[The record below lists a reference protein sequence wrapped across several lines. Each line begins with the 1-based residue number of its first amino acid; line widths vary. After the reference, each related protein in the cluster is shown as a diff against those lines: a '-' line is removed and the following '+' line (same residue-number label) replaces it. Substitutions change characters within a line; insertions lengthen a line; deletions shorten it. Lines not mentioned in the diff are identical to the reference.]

1 MQGIDLHIAGQR
13 LAEDFVVGR
22 HVALRG
28 AGNGEHQAFMARQQ
42 RLLNRRQ
49 DLIGVAVEARLVL
62 GRTGVGDCLIV
73 SVEQVIET
81 DTSGI
86 DIRFESCGNLARPF
100 TGQVVN
106 PLVIVIQ
113 PDCRQAL
120 TDGFGLTFHL
130 HRGLGQTLS
139 LLVAD
144 GQVAAHLFDGMKQA
158 VELFAI
164 GLCASGN
171 FPDLVFDTG
180 RQPRDVIQVL
190 PRVLD
195 LLDAGVE
202 VAGQLT
208 DLLHHLRGALLDIGH
223 HLPDFTGCRGGARG
237 EATNLVG
244 HHRKTTPVLPGARRF
259 DGGVQR
265 QQVGLAGDG
274 LNHQSDPLNV
284 IAAQAQGLDQLAA
297 VTGAL
302 TELMHARNRLD
313 QFGSPGHATLMR
325 LAGSAQGFATE
336 GRGGL
341 FGGNHH
347 FGVADDLR
355 RRTEL
360 RLQLVRQLLDREGH
374 ACGRQGV
381 MTGGVGKIAG

>member
-1 MQGIDLHIAGQR
+1 
-13 LAEDFVVGR
+13 
-22 HVALRG
+22 
-28 AGNGEHQAFMARQQ
+28 
-42 RLLNRRQ
+42 
-49 DLIGVAVEARLVL
+49 
-62 GRTGVGDCLIV
+62 
-73 SVEQVIET
+73 
-81 DTSGI
+81 
-86 DIRFESCGNLARPF
+86 
-100 TGQVVN
+100 
-106 PLVIVIQ
+106 
-113 PDCRQAL
+113 
-120 TDGFGLTFHL
+120 
-130 HRGLGQTLS
+130 
-139 LLVAD
+139 
-144 GQVAAHLFDGMKQA
+144 
-158 VELFAI
+158 
-164 GLCASGN
+164 
-171 FPDLVFDTG
+171 
-180 RQPRDVIQVL
+180 
-190 PRVLD
+190 
-195 LLDAGVE
+195 
-202 VAGQLT
+202 
-208 DLLHHLRGALLDIGH
+208 
-223 HLPDFTGCRGGARG
+223 
-237 EATNLVG
+237 
-244 HHRKTTPVLPGARRF
+244 VLPGARRF

-274 LNHQSDPLNV
+274 LNHQGDPLNV

-360 RLQLVRQLLDREGH
+360 RLQLVRQLLDRKGH